1 MTEPI
6 TWKNETRILRELNP
20 WKHNPRKINE
30 IQAARLQESFDTFGQ
45 VDLIAIGPN
54 NEVYNGHQRLKV
66 LLQEHGPDY
75 EVAVRVASRP
85 LTEKE
90 RQKLT
95 ALLHKGATGEWDFGI
110 LDSEF
115 EMLDLVEWGFDERE
129 LTAAIADLPKP
140 PHALDLESEAQADK
154 PPEGE
159 LFQCPKC
166 GFRFRA
172 G

>member
-6 TWKNETRILRELNP
+6 IWSNEIRKLGDLNP
-20 WKHNPRKINE
+20 WQRNPRKINE
-30 IQAARLQESFDTFGQ
+30 IQTSRLQESFDTFGQ
-45 VDLIAIGPN
+45 VELIAIGPN

-66 LLQEHGPDY
+66 LLQEYGPDY
-75 EVAVRVASRP
+75 EVAVRVASRT

-95 ALLHKGATGEWDFGI
+95 VLLHKGATGEWDFGI

-115 EMLDLVEWGFDERE
+115 EMVDLVEWGFDESE

-140 PHALDLESEAQADK
+140 PNALDLEAETQAEKPSEGD
-154 PPEGE
+154 
-159 LFQCPKC
+159 LYQCPKC
-166 GFRFRA
+166 GFKFRA